1 MEISKYLDMMLVYV
15 SQYGLKV
22 IAAIL
27 IFFIGKWAVKKLTTL
42 TKRAMLKA
50 KVDSTLVEFA
60 ESVMYFSLLVVVIL
74 SSLNTLGVNTTS
86 FLAIIGAASLAVGL
100 ALKDSLS
107 NIGSAVLIIVF
118 RPFKVG
124 DFIEAGGAS
133 GTVESI
139 NLFSTTISP
148 ADNRTITVPNSA
160 ITKSNIT
167 NFSKKTTRRLSH
179 TFGIGYGDDL
189 KLAKEVLMQIMLDD
203 ERILREPAPFVAV
216 SELAESSVNLVF
228 RAWTKTEDYWG
239 VYFDTLEIVKLTFD
253 EKGIS
258 IPYPQLDVHT
268 QK

>member
-1 MEISKYLDMMLVYV
+1 MEISKYIDITLVYL

-27 IFFIGKWAVKKLTTL
+27 IFLIGRWTVKKLTAL
-42 TKRAMLKA
+42 TTKAMRRAKI
-50 KVDSTLVEFA
+50 DDTLVVFA
-60 ESVMYFSLLVVVIL
+60 ESVLYFSLLVVVIL
-74 SSLNTLGVNTTS
+74 SSLSALGINTSS

-167 NFSKKTTRRLSH
+167 NFSKKSTRRLSH
-179 TFGIGYGDDL
+179 TFSIGYDDDL
-189 KLAKEVLMQIMLDD
+189 KLAKETLMQILLGD
-203 ERILREPAPFVAV
+203 ERVLKEPVPFVAV
-216 SELAESSVNLVF
+216 SELADSSVNLIC

-239 VYFDTLEIVKLTFD
+239 VYYDTLEIVKLTFD

-258 IPYPQLDVHT
+258 IPYPQVDVHS